1 MSPVAREQ
9 STAQV
14 QIPVGGTITYVLQG
28 GVAPSAPAGTL
39 AVSAELISPSDVL
52 DSNVAN
58 NSGYDVDTL
67 FGNNAPI
74 AAPQSVGV
82 VEDGSASFTLGGS
95 DPDGDAITYVIEGGP
110 AHGVLSGV
118 APNMTYTPN
127 ANYTGGDGFT
137 FRVSDSTLSSV
148 ATVTIAVTPVEDAPV
163 STGGNVTT
171 SEDVPIGIVLSG
183 ADADGDPLTYTVT
196 TAPARGTLSG
206 TGAFRTYTPQANQF
220 GVDSFTFVVS
230 DGRSQ
235 SATATVN
242 ITVSAVNDAPV
253 VLNSIP
259 DLAVN
264 GEDPTATVELAAVFS
279 DVETP
284 AGLILG
290 AISSDPSLVAPSLS
304 GTSLGL
310 QLANRSGTATVTVRA
325 TDSAGAFVDE
335 SFLVVIARPGVRLF
349 VSDASRG
356 EGSGITFMLSLSAP
370 SSQPVTVNYTTA
382 DLTATAG
389 LDYSASTGTI
399 TFAANVTTRTITV
412 ATVADVID
420 EDDESLRLLLSSAVG
435 AILDDTEGIGVI
447 VDNDATS
454 LRVSDI
460 TVSEGSGGM
469 TLATFSIVPSVP
481 SARDVSVD
489 FATAV
494 INASAVAGLD
504 FVSRSGRVTFP
515 AGSAVPQ
522 EVTVEIFGDLN
533 DEPSEAFSL
542 ALSAAVNASISRAV
556 ARATIV
562 DDDDPPTVSIDDVSL
577 EEGQSG
583 TKAFVFTVTL
593 SRASGYSTRVRY
605 DTADGTAVAGSDYTA
620 RSGELV
626 FAPGVTTK
634 TISIAVV
641 GDTVPEPNETFL
653 VNLHTP
659 LNLTIATGQGVGTI
673 RQDEPGS

>member
-1 MSPVAREQ
+1 
-9 STAQV
+9 
-14 QIPVGGTITYVLQG
+14 
-28 GVAPSAPAGTL
+28 
-39 AVSAELISPSDVL
+39 
-52 DSNVAN
+52 
-58 NSGYDVDTL
+58 
-67 FGNNAPI
+67 
-74 AAPQSVGV
+74 
-82 VEDGSASFTLGGS
+82 
-95 DPDGDAITYVIEGGP
+95 
-110 AHGVLSGV
+110 
-118 APNMTYTPN
+118 
-127 ANYTGGDGFT
+127 
-137 FRVSDSTLSSV
+137 
-148 ATVTIAVTPVEDAPV
+148 
-163 STGGNVTT
+163 
-171 SEDVPIGIVLSG
+171 
-183 ADADGDPLTYTVT
+183 
-196 TAPARGTLSG
+196 
-206 TGAFRTYTPQANQF
+206 
-220 GVDSFTFVVS
+220 
-230 DGRSQ
+230 
-235 SATATVN
+235 
-242 ITVSAVNDAPV
+242 
-253 VLNSIP
+253 
-259 DLAVN
+259 
-264 GEDPTATVELAAVFS
+264 
-279 DVETP
+279 
-284 AGLILG
+284 
-290 AISSDPSLVAPSLS
+290 
-304 GTSLGL
+304 
-310 QLANRSGTATVTVRA
+310 
-325 TDSAGAFVDE
+325 
-335 SFLVVIARPGVRLF
+335 
-349 VSDASRG
+349 
-356 EGSGITFMLSLSAP
+356 MLSLSAP

-389 LDYSASTGTI
+389 LDYSASTGTV

-412 ATVADVID
+412 ATIADVID

-522 EVTVEIFGDLN
+522 EVTVEVFGDLN

-556 ARATIV
+556 ARATIA
-562 DDDDPPTVSIDDVSL
+562 DDDDPPTVSIDAVSL

-583 TKAFVFTVTL
+583 TKTFLFTVTL

-605 DTADGTAVAGSDYTA
+605 DSADGTAVAGSDYTA

-626 FAPGVTTK
+626 FAAGVTTK
-634 TISIAVV
+634 TIAIAVV
-641 GDTVPEPNETFL
+641 GDTVLEPNETFF